1 MKILNKFRKPSLSVF
16 LASLVL
22 FVSCKENET
31 FKEEIHSEF
40 KSTLIKNLDLS
51 KDLNN
56 VFISKYANKN
66 NNDSNFN
73 FDNIYQVENTE
84 TGGIS
89 YMIDSYYD
97 EKTKLGA
104 YPKENGDYSFLI
116 VEYVDSGDVKE
127 VIYKKATGE
136 LLITILANTLTE
148 EISFV
153 YPNVEDTSRNP
164 DCGDLV
170 TECLDDAYT
179 ERGWLSVGLWVVTG
193 FFPEFGIGAAIGCA
207 LSECLE

>member
-1 MKILNKFRKPSLSVF
+1 MKILNKFRKPSLSII

-31 FKEEIHSEF
+31 FKEEVHSEF

-56 VFISKYANKN
+56 VFMSKYANKN

-97 EKTKLGA
+97 EKTKLGV
-104 YPKENGDYSFLI
+104 YPKGNDDYNFLI

-136 LLITILANTLTE
+136 LLITILANSLTE
-148 EISFV
+148 EVSVI
-153 YPNVEDTSRNP
+153 YPNGGDASRDP
-164 DCGDLV
+164 ECGELV
-170 TECLDDAYT
+170 AACLDHAYT
-179 ERGWLSVGLWVVTG
+179 ERGWFSVGLWVVTG
-193 FFPEFGIGAAIGCA
+193 FYPAFGIGAALGCA
-207 LSECLE
+207 AAECLE